1 MFDNVKVEL
10 IILLKIALSAV
21 LGFLIGYERKLR
33 SKEAGIRTHTV
44 VCMGSAL
51 MMCISMYA
59 FSNDADS
66 ARVAAQIVAGVG
78 FLGAGII
85 VYRKHEVQG
94 LTTAAGIWATAG
106 VGMACG
112 GGLYIVAVGVTALM
126 IVVQLILHLPYG
138 IFRRKKSYILKIVF
152 YEENNEREMV
162 KELFGIEVYTKLF
175 MEKKDGKLLCSA
187 TLHTN
192 KEFSSTYLDQT
203 IQENDFIVS
212 IERCDDD

>member
-1 MFDNVKVEL
+1 MFDNYKVEL
-10 IILLKIALSAV
+10 IILVKIALSAL

-33 SKEAGIRTHTV
+33 SKEAGVRTHTV
-44 VCMGSAL
+44 VSMGAAL
-51 MMCISMYA
+51 MMCISMEA
-59 FSNDADS
+59 FNNADS

-85 VYRKHEVQG
+85 VYRKHEVHG

-112 GGLYIVAVGVTALM
+112 GGLYIVAVGVTGLM

-152 YEENNEREMV
+152 YEDTNEREIV
-162 KELFGIEVYTKLF
+162 KELFGIEVYTRLF
-175 MEKKDGKLLCSA
+175 MEKVDGRLLCSA
-187 TLHTN
+187 ILHTN
-192 KEFSSTYLDQT
+192 KEFSSTYLDET
-203 IQENDFIVS
+203 IQNNNFIVS